1 MESRAASPRT
11 LNSLK
16 DGSVSDF
23 TRQDAKSA
31 FCHFDRREKSFL
43 DPSQRARDDG
53 PRPVTWRALSP
64 FEVAQDMLCVSHA
77 GLYVVFVTVNL
88 EPVMGGL

>member
-31 FCHFDRREKSFL
+31 FCHFERREKSFS
-43 DPSQRARDDG
+43 DPSQTLGMTGLGSHLARFASLRCRSG
-53 PRPVTWRALSP
+53 HALRESCR
-64 FEVAQDMLCVSHA
+64 V
-77 GLYVVFVTVNL
+77 YVVFVTVNL